1 MADGTYRLCPS
12 PVGVTI
18 GTGPVDP
25 SVTCGTAIV
34 GPLSIGTTGRAAVSE
49 SDEEPEP
56 EVTRGRRFAESDAG
70 SKDLFERQ
78 KDIDYLDIPSFLRTQ
93 AD

>member
-1 MADGTYRLCPS
+1 MRL
-12 PVGVTI
+12 V
-18 GTGPVDP
+18 
-25 SVTCGTAIV
+25 AN
-34 GPLSIGTTGRAAVSE
+34 GTTGRAEPAHEDDCEVSATLRE
-49 SDEEPEP
+49 
-56 EVTRGRRFAESDAG
+56 RRHLVPDAG